1 MCYIYRIYIDN
12 ASKAEFVLVIDITKH
27 THNAQMNK
35 KISVEGGEMVTSI
48 IPLMSFST
56 EP

>member
-35 KISVEGGEMVTSI
+35 KISVEGGEMVTSV